1 MARAEPGPAAGAPGA
16 APAAATLAWLQD
28 RIEAINGVRAP
39 RVGAFLVGR
48 ERARAAGAEPRAP
61 EELLLVEA
69 EGALELGLFL
79 AEDVLDAAAG
89 ATRGARRARV
99 FSRRRAG
106 AMACAAE
113 GVSHF
118 VYLATRAEAG
128 RPVSLL
134 ELEVQAEVDKF
145 ALWVVQLW
153 RGGRRG
159 LVRLSAAL
167 RRRLYER
174 VRYAEHLGLEE
185 LERYRTAN
193 ALAAGYA
200 RWLEGRY
207 VYPMDLEG
215 LLREL
220 RATYRRGAGEK
231 LGHLGARALG

>member
-1 MARAEPGPAAGAPGA
+1 MGPAA
-16 APAAATLAWLQD
+16 APAAVTLAWLQA
-28 RIEAINGVRAP
+28 ELQAINGVRAP
-39 RVGAFLVGR
+39 PVQAFLVGR
-48 ERARAAGAEPRAP
+48 ERARAAGAEPRAG
-61 EELLLVEA
+61 EELLVR
-69 EGALELGLFL
+69 EGEGEVELGLFL
-79 AEDVLDAAAG
+79 DDAVLGAAADAAPHA
-89 ATRGARRARV
+89 ARGRL
-99 FSRRRAG
+99 FSRRRARG
-106 AMACAAE
+106 MACAAE

-118 VYLATRAEAG
+118 VYLATRAAAG

-153 RGGRRG
+153 RRGRRG

-174 VRYAEHLGLEE
+174 VRYAEHLGVEE

-207 VYPMDLEG
+207 VGPADHDG
-215 LLREL
+215 LVREL
-220 RATYRRGAGEK
+220 RATYRRGGGEK

>member
-1 MARAEPGPAAGAPGA
+1 MARTGPGRAAAPDALPAAS
-16 APAAATLAWLQD
+16 TLAWLQD
-28 RIEAINGVRAP
+28 QLEAINGVRAP
-39 RVGAFLVGR
+39 RVHAFLVGR

-61 EELLLVEA
+61 EELLLRE
-69 EGALELGLFL
+69 EGGALELGLFL
-79 AEDVLDAAAG
+79 DDDVLDAAA
-89 ATRGARRARV
+89 AAASHAARGRV
-99 FSRRRAG
+99 FSRRRASG
-106 AMACAAE
+106 LACAAE

-153 RGGRRG
+153 RRGRRG

-174 VRYAEHLGLEE
+174 VRYADHLGVEE

-207 VYPMDLEG
+207 VSPVDLDG

-220 RATYRRGAGEK
+220 RSTYRRGAGEK
-231 LGHLGARALG
+231 LGHLGARALR

>member
-1 MARAEPGPAAGAPGA
+1 MRPGDRGSGS
-16 APAAATLAWLQD
+16 TLAWLQD
-28 RIEAINGVRAP
+28 QIEAINGVRAP
-39 RVGAFLVGR
+39 RVQAFLVGR
-48 ERARAAGAEPRAP
+48 ERARAAGAEPRAA
-61 EELLLVEA
+61 EELLLLES
-69 EGALELGLFL
+69 EGALEVGLFL
-79 AEDVLDAAAG
+79 DDDVLAAAAG
-89 ATRGARRARV
+89 AAPRAGGARA
-99 FSRRRAG
+99 FSRRRANG
-106 AMACAAE
+106 MACAAE

-153 RGGRRG
+153 RRGRRG

-174 VRYAEHLGLEE
+174 VRYAEHLGVEE

-207 VYPMDLEG
+207 VSPVDLDG

-220 RATYRRGAGEK
+220 RSTYRRGAGEK
-231 LGHLGARALG
+231 LGHMGARALG